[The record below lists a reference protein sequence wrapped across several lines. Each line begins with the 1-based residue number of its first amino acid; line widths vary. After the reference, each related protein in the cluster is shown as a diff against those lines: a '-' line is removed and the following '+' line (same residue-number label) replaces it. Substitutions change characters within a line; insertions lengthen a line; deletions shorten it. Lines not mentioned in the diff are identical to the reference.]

1 MSALLDVRDLRVRL
15 KRPGLTL
22 RARRGLFGPA
32 DETRPPLGT
41 PADPLAAAIMSPQFQ
56 EVFNL
61 NKGSIP
67 VRLNMNL
74 DKFDEC
80 AKVSAADF
88 VSTSKAGA
96 LVPSAAHGMAIPS
109 AAEGAIKDVVSQFWN
124 DDKATPAATM
134 GKLVQAAKTKTGT

>member
-1 MSALLDVRDLRVRL
+1 
-15 KRPGLTL
+15 
-22 RARRGLFGPA
+22 
-32 DETRPPLGT
+32 
-41 PADPLAAAIMSPQFQ
+41 
-56 EVFNL
+56 VFNL

-67 VRLNMNL
+67 VRLNMKL

-80 AKVSAADF
+80 AKTSAADF
-88 VSTSKAGA
+88 VATSKAGT

-134 GKLVQAAKTKTGT
+134 DKLVAAAKSKV